1 MNDLK
6 LSLFFGILSRIITFL
21 NQILSVPIIITLIGL
36 NEFTKYNVMTAGIA
50 WLITLGGCLLPSV
63 VGDIARAK
71 SDKNDQ
77 VISQKVSSSL
87 ALMFLF
93 CSFIAVSYCIGFS
106 YLSIES
112 HTILFFSLVIV
123 FASTSESIR
132 QGLGENYKN
141 AIYNGIAN
149 LLSLIGVLSLYAFKV
164 ETNLLTILIITLGSI
179 MFLKMLN
186 LIQLLKFFDFNN
198 VDYMSCKDMV
208 IKALGFILISVA
220 YYFNTAGLIAILGVN
235 TYKYITE
242 FIVLQ
247 KIVLIIMGLVVM
259 IRNPLW
265 SIIVKLKHEGGG
277 GGILKAFNKFLS
289 IYMLMTPLIFI
300 ILYYTVRPFVN
311 LWAKGVILD
320 QATIISFAVYIVVV
334 LFSYINSVLYYGL
347 EIFNYI
353 SKVLIFEAVVNII
366 GVFFLSKIGAPLHSI
381 FSIMIA
387 TSIIINLKIYLL
399 IVRTCNNVK

>member
-6 LSLFFGILSRIITFL
+6 LSVIFGILSRIITFM
-21 NQILSVPIIITLIGL
+21 NQILSVPLIITLIGL
-36 NEFTKYNVMTAGIA
+36 KEFTKYNVMTAGIA
-50 WLITLGGCLLPSV
+50 WLITLGGCLLPSI

-71 SDKNDQ
+71 SDKNGQ

-93 CSFIAVSYCIGFS
+93 CSFIAVSYFIGFRK
-106 YLSIES
+106 LSIEA

-149 LLSLIGVLSLYAFKV
+149 LLSLIGVLSLYTFKI
-164 ETNLLTILIITLGSI
+164 ETNLLAIIILTLGSI
-179 MFLKMLN
+179 MILKILN
-186 LIQLLKFFDFNN
+186 LIQLLRFFDINN
-198 VDYMSCKDMV
+198 VDFMSCKDMV
-208 IKALGFILISVA
+208 IKALGFILISIA
-220 YYFNTAGLIAILGVN
+220 YYFNTAGLISVLGIN
-235 TYKYITE
+235 AYKYITE

-247 KIVLIIMGLVVM
+247 KIVLIIMGVVVM

-277 GGILKAFNKFLS
+277 RNILKVFNKFLY
-289 IYMLMTPLIFI
+289 IYMLMTPVIFI
-300 ILYYTVRPFVN
+300 MLYYTVRPFVN
-311 LWAKGVILD
+311 VWAKGVTID
-320 QATIISFAVYIVVV
+320 QATIISFSVYIVVV

-353 SKVLIFEAVVNII
+353 SKVLIFEAVVNVI
-366 GVFFLSKIGAPLHSI
+366 GVLFLSKIGAPLHSI
-381 FSIMIA
+381 FSLMIA
-387 TSIIINLKIYLL
+387 TSIIINLKVYLL
-399 IVRTCNNVK
+399 IVRTCNNVN

>member
-6 LSLFFGILSRIITFL
+6 LSVIFGILSRIITFM
-21 NQILSVPIIITLIGL
+21 NQILSVPLIITLIGL
-36 NEFTKYNVMTAGIA
+36 KEFTKYNVMTAGIA
-50 WLITLGGCLLPSV
+50 WLITLGGCLLPSI

-71 SDKNDQ
+71 SDKNGQ

-93 CSFIAVSYCIGFS
+93 CSFIAVSYFIGFRK
-106 YLSIES
+106 LSIEA

-149 LLSLIGVLSLYAFKV
+149 LLSLIGVLSLYTFKI
-164 ETNLLTILIITLGSI
+164 ETNLLAIIILTLGSI
-179 MFLKMLN
+179 MILKILN
-186 LIQLLKFFDFNN
+186 LIQLLRFFDINN
-198 VDYMSCKDMV
+198 VDFMSCKDMV
-208 IKALGFILISVA
+208 IKALGFILISIA
-220 YYFNTAGLIAILGVN
+220 YYFNTAGLISVLGIN
-235 TYKYITE
+235 AYKYITE

-247 KIVLIIMGLVVM
+247 KIVLIIMGVVVM

-277 GGILKAFNKFLS
+277 RNILKAFNKFLY
-289 IYMLMTPLIFI
+289 IYMLMTPVIFI
-300 ILYYTVRPFVN
+300 MLYYTVRPFVN
-311 LWAKGVILD
+311 VWAKGVTID
-320 QATIISFAVYIVVV
+320 QATIISFSVYIVVV
-334 LFSYINSVLYYGL
+334 LFSYLNSVLYYGL

-353 SKVLIFEAVVNII
+353 SKVLIFEAVVNVI
-366 GVFFLSKIGAPLHSI
+366 GVLFLSKIGAPLHSI
-381 FSIMIA
+381 FSLMIA
-387 TSIIINLKIYLL
+387 TSIIINLKVYLL
-399 IVRTCNNVK
+399 IVRTCNNVN

>member
-6 LSLFFGILSRIITFL
+6 LSVIFGILSRIITFM
-21 NQILSVPIIITLIGL
+21 NQILSVPLIITLIGL
-36 NEFTKYNVMTAGIA
+36 KEFTKYNVMTAGIA
-50 WLITLGGCLLPSV
+50 WLITLGGCLLPSI

-71 SDKNDQ
+71 SDKNGQ

-93 CSFIAVSYCIGFS
+93 CSFIAVSYFIGFRK
-106 YLSIES
+106 LSIEA

-149 LLSLIGVLSLYAFKV
+149 LLSLIGVLSLYTFKI
-164 ETNLLTILIITLGSI
+164 ETNLLAIIILTLGSI
-179 MFLKMLN
+179 MILKILN
-186 LIQLLKFFDFNN
+186 LIQLLRFFDINN
-198 VDYMSCKDMV
+198 VDFMSCKDMV
-208 IKALGFILISVA
+208 IKALGFILISIA
-220 YYFNTAGLIAILGVN
+220 YYFNTAGLISVLGIN
-235 TYKYITE
+235 AYKYITE

-247 KIVLIIMGLVVM
+247 KIVLIIMGVVVM

-277 GGILKAFNKFLS
+277 RNILKAFNKFLY
-289 IYMLMTPLIFI
+289 IYMLMTPVIFI
-300 ILYYTVRPFVN
+300 MLYYTVRPFVN
-311 LWAKGVILD
+311 VWAKGVTID
-320 QATIISFAVYIVVV
+320 QATIISFSVYIVVV

-353 SKVLIFEAVVNII
+353 SKVLIFEAVVNVI
-366 GVFFLSKIGAPLHSI
+366 GVLFLSKIGAPLHSI
-381 FSIMIA
+381 FSLMIA
-387 TSIIINLKIYLL
+387 TSIIINLKVYLL
-399 IVRTCNNVK
+399 IVRTCNNVN